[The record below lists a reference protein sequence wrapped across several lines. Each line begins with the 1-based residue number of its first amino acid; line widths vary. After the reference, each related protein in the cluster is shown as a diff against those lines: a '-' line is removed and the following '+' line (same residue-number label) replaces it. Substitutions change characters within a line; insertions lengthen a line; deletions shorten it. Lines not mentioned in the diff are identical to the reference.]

1 VRGGRGGS
9 RGGRGGFRGGRDANG
24 LPSDIAAEH
33 STSAWG
39 STSGEAPSS
48 EVAVTTE
55 DAWPVAQEETSAP
68 KTSNNEEFAASA
80 GWGDAPTKAETDAA
94 LESAGGWGDAPSA
107 IGDVPPVPKKAA
119 TTIPKGAKLSWAQI
133 AKYVS
138 YLFPR

>member
-1 VRGGRGGS
+1 MRGGRGGS

-24 LPSDIAAEH
+24 LPSDIVAEH

-68 KTSNNEEFAASA
+68 KTSNNDEFAASA

-138 YLFPR
+138 YLFLR